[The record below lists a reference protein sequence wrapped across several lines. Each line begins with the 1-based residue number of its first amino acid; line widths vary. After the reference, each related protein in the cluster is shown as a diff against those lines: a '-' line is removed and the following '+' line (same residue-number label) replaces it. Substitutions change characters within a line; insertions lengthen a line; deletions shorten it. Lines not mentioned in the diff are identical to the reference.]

1 MKVVIKTN
9 FSPAFTYETPA
20 AGGPAAG
27 GTAAPVST
35 VAKVKANVMNKILA
49 LLQPSIH
56 AMDIPIVGTFDY
68 VPNGEPSG
76 WGLVVVAGVAGLA
89 LYGAYR
95 VVKDNL

>member
-1 MKVVIKTN
+1 MKVVVKTN

-20 AGGPAAG
+20 AVATAG
-27 GTAAPVST
+27 AAAPASSVQ
-35 VAKVKANVMNKILA
+35 KLKANVMNKVMA

-76 WGLVVVAGVAGLA
+76 WGLIVLAGVAGLA
-89 LYGAYR
+89 CYGAYR
-95 VVKDNL
+95 FVKDVL